1 MRIKLL
7 VLSLA
12 LLASCEQP
20 CEMPATKT
28 KVDARVRKQMTTN
41 FNNNVSL
48 TGDGTINGNV
58 HFKNGLNLNGHTLTV
73 NGTVKVWGYLNGGGT
88 LEYCGTLKANK
99 VQNNPTLTDICGTL
113 SVDDKVDGDVENIFI
128 PCETET
134 PYIVQEDGVTY
145 VIE

>member
-12 LLASCEQP
+12 FLTSCQDL
-20 CEMPATKT
+20 CEVPATKT
-28 KVDARVRKQMTTN
+28 KVDTRVRKQTSTV

-48 TGDGTINGNV
+48 TGDRTINGDV

-88 LEYCGTLKANK
+88 LEYCGTLIAKK

-145 VIE
+145 VVE

>member
-12 LLASCEQP
+12 FLASCEQQ
-20 CEMPATKT
+20 CEIPATKT
-28 KVDARVRKQMTTN
+28 KVDTTVKKQASTV

-48 TGDGTINGNV
+48 TGDRTINGNV

-73 NGTVKVWGYLNGGGT
+73 NGGVKVWGHLNGGGT
-88 LEYCGTLKANK
+88 LEFCGSLKAGK
-99 VQNNPTLTDICGTL
+99 IQNNPTLVDVCATL
-113 SVDDKVDGDVENIFI
+113 SVDDNVDKDVENIFI

-134 PYIVQEDGVTY
+134 PYIVQEDGIYY
-145 VIE
+145 VVE

>member
-20 CEMPATKT
+20 CEIPATKT
-28 KVDARVRKQMTTN
+28 KVDTRVRKQTSTV

-48 TGDGTINGNV
+48 TGDRTINGNV
-58 HFKNGLNLNGHTLTV
+58 HFKNGLNLNGYTLTV
-73 NGTVKVWGYLNGGGT
+73 NGGVKVWGYLNGSGI
-88 LEYCGTLKANK
+88 LEYCGSLKAGK
-99 VQNNPTLTDICGTL
+99 IQNNPTLVDVCATL

-134 PYIVQEDGVTY
+134 PYIVQEDGFYY

>member
-12 LLASCEQP
+12 FLASCEQP
-20 CEMPATKT
+20 CEIPATKT
-28 KVDARVRKQMTTN
+28 KVDTSAKKEMTIN
-41 FNNNVSL
+41 FNNIVSL
-48 TGDGTINGNV
+48 TGDRTINGNV

-88 LEYCGTLKANK
+88 LEYCGTLTAKK

-113 SVDDKVDGDVENIFI
+113 SVDDNADGEVENIFI

-145 VIE
+145 VVE

>member
-20 CEMPATKT
+20 CEIPATKT
-28 KVDARVRKQMTTN
+28 KVDTRVRKQTTTN

-48 TGDGTINGNV
+48 TGDRTINGDV

-88 LEYCGTLKANK
+88 LEYCGTLIAKK

-113 SVDDKVDGDVENIFI
+113 SVDDKVDNDVENIFI
-128 PCETET
+128 LCETET
-134 PYIVQEDGVTY
+134 PYIVQEDGFYY

>member
-7 VLSLA
+7 VLSLV

-28 KVDARVRKQMTTN
+28 KVDTSVKKEMTIN

-48 TGDGTINGNV
+48 TGDRTINGNV
-58 HFKNGLNLNGHTLTV
+58 HFKNGLNLNGHTLTG

-88 LEYCGTLKANK
+88 LEYCGTLKAKK
-99 VQNNPTLTDICGTL
+99 VQNNPTLTDICATL
-113 SVDDKVDGDVENIFI
+113 SVGGNVDGEVENIFI

-145 VIE
+145 VVE

>member
-7 VLSLA
+7 VLSLV

-20 CEMPATKT
+20 CEMPATKS
-28 KVDARVRKQMTTN
+28 KVDTSVKKEMTIN

-48 TGDGTINGNV
+48 TGDRTINGNV

-73 NGTVKVWGYLNGGGT
+73 NGTVKVWGYLNEGGT
-88 LEYCGTLKANK
+88 LEYCGTLKAKK
-99 VQNNPTLTDICGTL
+99 VQNNPTLTDICATL
-113 SVDDKVDGDVENIFI
+113 SVGDNVDGEVEDIFI
-128 PCETET
+128 PCETVT

-145 VIE
+145 VVE

>member
-12 LLASCEQP
+12 FLASCEQP
-20 CEMPATKT
+20 CEIPATKT
-28 KVDARVRKQMTTN
+28 KVDTSVKKEMTIN

-48 TGDGTINGNV
+48 TGDRTINGNV
-58 HFKNGLNLNGHTLTV
+58 HFKNGLNLNGQTLTV

-88 LEYCGTLKANK
+88 LEYCGTLKAKK

-113 SVDDKVDGDVENIFI
+113 SVDDNVDGEVENIFI

-145 VIE
+145 VVE

>member
-12 LLASCEQP
+12 FLASCEQP
-20 CEMPATKT
+20 CEIPATKT
-28 KVDARVRKQMTTN
+28 KADTRVKKEMTIN

-48 TGDGTINGNV
+48 TGDRTINGDV

-73 NGTVKVWGYLNGGGT
+73 NGTVKVKGYLNGGGT
-88 LEYCGTLKANK
+88 LEYCGSLKAKNI
-99 VQNNPTLTDICGTL
+99 QNNPTLTDICGTL
-113 SVDDKVDGDVENIFI
+113 SVDDNVDGEVENIFI

-145 VIE
+145 VVE

>member
-12 LLASCEQP
+12 FLASCEQP
-20 CEMPATKT
+20 CEIPATKT
-28 KVDARVRKQMTTN
+28 KVDTRVKKQTSII
-41 FNNNVSL
+41 FKNNVSL
-48 TGDGTINGNV
+48 TGDRTINGDV

-88 LEYCGTLKANK
+88 LEYCGTLIAKK
-99 VQNNPTLTDICGTL
+99 VQNNPTLTDTCGTL
-113 SVDDKVDGDVENIFI
+113 SVDEKVDNDVENIFI

-134 PYIVQEDGVTY
+134 PYIVQEDGFYY

>member
-28 KVDARVRKQMTTN
+28 KVDTRVRKQTSTV

-48 TGDGTINGNV
+48 TGDRTINGNV

-73 NGTVKVWGYLNGGGT
+73 NGGVKVWGYLNGSGT
-88 LEYCGTLKANK
+88 LEYCGALKAGK
-99 VQNNPTLTDICGTL
+99 IQNNPTLVDVCATL
-113 SVDDKVDGDVENIFI
+113 SVGDNIDGEVENIFI

-145 VIE
+145 VVE